1 MICDHG
7 TPVVRRLVILA
18 LVTASIIMPAADTNP
33 AADLITAERLKERCY
48 FLAADALAGRSPGS
62 DGFRIAADYVVSQ
75 FQAAGVK
82 PAAGPPEAPTY
93 QQPVPLVRR
102 TVAEAA
108 TVDVRTP
115 DGILHFPAG
124 HLKLF
129 SLEGLAGDG
138 RPLPVVFAGF
148 GIHEPGAGWDD
159 FKGLDV
165 SGRAVLLLMGAPVHD
180 GRPVLPENLHRTYA
194 PTNSVVRKLMSLR
207 GVAAA
212 LVLPDAELAAGFNAI
227 PNIPDGPQFGLKD
240 PAPGAFGGT
249 PLGVLS
255 AELGRAL
262 FSGRAAPDSAA
273 VSAGQF
279 PRGPLAGV
287 ALSITVPVHEEAVDG
302 RNVLGLVEGTDPD
315 LKEQV
320 VVVSA
325 HLDHLPPAADGKIF
339 PGANDNASGAAA
351 LLEIARVVA
360 AEPPRRSVLFA
371 VFTGEEG
378 GSMGARYFLTRGSVD
393 RTRIVADLN
402 MDMIGWTED
411 GASADRPHFALD
423 SGRVTPSFTRI
434 IETVNERMERWP
446 LIYVHPR
453 NLGSSD
459 HYVFDATGIPA
470 VNFYS
475 GRVSDTHKPTD
486 TPDRLDYDKMAHIA
500 RLVLAVT
507 LEIANREPLW

>member
-1 MICDHG
+1 M
-7 TPVVRRLVILA
+7 A
-18 LVTASIIMPAADTNP
+18 AASIIMPAAETNP
-33 AADLITAERLKERCY
+33 AADPVTAERLKEHCC

-62 DGFRIAADYVVSQ
+62 EGFRIAAEYAVSR
-75 FQAAGVK
+75 FRAAGVK

-93 QQPVPLVRR
+93 LQPVPLVRR
-102 TVAEAA
+102 TVTEAA
-108 TVDVRTP
+108 QVDVRTS

-129 SLEGLAGDG
+129 ALEGLVGDG
-138 RPLPVVFAGF
+138 KPLPVVFAGF
-148 GIHEPGAGWDD
+148 GIHEPEAGWDD

-194 PTNSVVRKLMSLR
+194 PMNSVLRKLMSLR

-227 PNIPDGPQFGLKD
+227 PDVPDGPQFGLND

-262 FSGRAAPDSAA
+262 FSGQAAPDPAT
-273 VSAGQF
+273 VSAGQI
-279 PRGPLAGV
+279 PPGPLAGV
-287 ALSITVPVHEEAVDG
+287 TLSITVPVQEEAVDSW
-302 RNVLGLVEGTDPD
+302 NVLGLVEGTDPA

-325 HLDHLPPAADGKIF
+325 HLDHLPPAADGQIF
-339 PGANDNASGAAA
+339 PGANDNASGVAA

-360 AEPPRRSVLFA
+360 AQPPRRSVLFA
-371 VFTGEEG
+371 VLTGEEG

-402 MDMIGWTED
+402 MDMIGRTED
-411 GASADRPHFALD
+411 GASADRPQYALD
-423 SGRVTPSFTRI
+423 SDRVTPSFTRI
-434 IETVNERMERWP
+434 IETVNERTVRWP
-446 LIYVHPR
+446 LKYVHPK